1 MKRDVTRKQFLHL
14 SLGATAAA
22 ILLPA
27 CGGDDGDD
35 TGAGTDATTGGTDP
49 TTEGSTNPSD
59 ATVDPSTSGD
69 PTVDP
74 STSGD
79 PTVDPSTSG
88 TGTESTGAVDTTD
101 GESGTTG
108 GGACTSDPT
117 AEIGSNHAMGPH
129 AMTVSL
135 AEVEAGVEVQYNIMG
150 ASGHPHTVVL
160 TAEDFATLQAT
171 GSVVVESS
179 TDAMHSHTVTVTCA

>member
-101 GESGTTG
+101 GESSTTG
-108 GGACTSDPT
+108 AAGCDSEPT
-117 AEIGSNHAMGPH
+117 AEIGTNHNPGPH
-129 AMTVSL
+129 SVTVTL
-135 AEVEAGVEVQYNIMG
+135 AEVQAGVEIEYDITG
-150 ASGHPHTVVL
+150 ESAHSHTLVL

-179 TDAMHSHTVTVTCA
+179 FDFHSHTVTVTCA

>member
-35 TGAGTDATTGGTDP
+35 TGANTDATTGGTNP
-49 TTEGSTNPSD
+49 TTEGSSSASD
-59 ATVDPSTSGD
+59 PTVDPSTSGD

-108 GGACTSDPT
+108 AAGCSADPT
-117 AEIGSNHAMGPH
+117 AEIGNNHNPGPH
-129 AMTVSL
+129 TLTVTL
-135 AEVEAGVEVQYNIMG
+135 AEVEAGVEIQYDIQG
-150 ASGHPHTVVL
+150 QSGHPHTLVI
-160 TAEDFATLQAT
+160 TAGDFATLQAT
-171 GSVVVESS
+171 GSVIVESS
-179 TDAMHSHTVTVTCA
+179 FDGHSHSVTVTCA

>member
-35 TGAGTDATTGGTDP
+35 TGANTDATTGGTNP
-49 TTEGSTNPSD
+49 TTEGSSSASD
-59 ATVDPSTSGD
+59 PTVDPSTSGD

-117 AEIGSNHAMGPH
+117 VEFVSNHNPGPH
-129 AMTVSL
+129 VLVVTL
-135 AEVEAGVEVQYNIMG
+135 AEVEAGVEMQYNIQG
-150 ASGHPHTVVL
+150 QSGHPHTVVL
-160 TAEDFATLQAT
+160 TAEDFATLQQT
-171 GSVVVESS
+171 GSIQVESS
-179 TDAMHSHTVTVTCA
+179 NDAMHTHVINVTCG

>member
-35 TGAGTDATTGGTDP
+35 TGAGTDASTGATNP
-49 TTEGSTNPSD
+49 TTEGSLTNPS
-59 ATVDPSTSGD
+59 D

-79 PTVDPSTSG
+79 PTVDPSATGDTSG
-88 TGTESTGAVDTTD
+88 DPSTSGPGTESTGAVDTTGD
-101 GESGTTG
+101 SGTTG
-108 GGACTSDPT
+108 AAGCSADPT
-117 AEIGSNHAMGPH
+117 ADFSDHAH
-129 AMTVSL
+129 TLTVPL
-135 AEVEAGVEVQYNIMG
+135 ADIQAGVEMVYNAGG
-150 ASGHPHTVVL
+150 AHTHTVTL
-160 TAEDFATLQAT
+160 TAEDFATLLET
-171 GSVVVESS
+171 GTVQVQSS
-179 TDAMHSHTVTVTCA
+179 LDIHMHTVTLTCP